1 MSERDLI
8 VVTADAD
15 AKLAVETLLSRNQSL
30 GIRPVEF
37 RCVRYQGRDAGCRSL
52 VHDFLRP
59 FCRQY
64 GHALVVFD
72 RHGCGDDRERRA
84 IEADVELRLTA
95 NGWNECAAVVID
107 PELEAWVWS
116 PSPAVGHALG
126 WTANEPQLRTWLHDR
141 GMLQPGHAKPDVPKE
156 AMHAALRKA
165 GRPTSPAIFAEIAE
179 RVSFAS
185 CVDPAFEKL
194 VATLRKWFA

>member
-1 MSERDLI
+1 MSGRDLI

-15 AKLAVETLLSRNQSL
+15 ARVALETLLSRNHSL
-30 GIRPVEF
+30 GIRPAKF
-37 RCVRYQGRDAGCRSL
+37 RCVRYPGRDAGCRSR

-64 GHALVVFD
+64 DHALVVFD
-72 RHGCGDDRERRA
+72 RHGCGDDRERDA
-84 IEADVELRLTA
+84 IEADVEVRLSA
-95 NGWNECAAVVID
+95 NGWDECAAVVID

-116 PSPAVGHALG
+116 PSPVVGHALG
-126 WTANEPQLRTWLHDR
+126 WTGNEPQLRSWLHDR
-141 GMLQPGHAKPDVPKE
+141 GMLRGGSAKPNVPKE

-165 GRPTSPAIFAEIAE
+165 GRPTSPAIFAEIAGH
-179 RVSFAS
+179 VSFAN